1 MKCSYFYFEKE
12 FITIAQLC
20 NLMNIY
26 IVYKRREFICFLD
39 VIIVGVLIMDSL
51 VLIDVVEDVGEDVA
65 DVIDVVTLT
74 TVMADVDSKTYY

>member
-1 MKCSYFYFEKE
+1 
-12 FITIAQLC
+12 
-20 NLMNIY
+20 
-26 IVYKRREFICFLD
+26 
-39 VIIVGVLIMDSL
+39 MDSL